1 MLKKTVTYTD
11 FDGNV
16 RTEDFFFNLTE
27 QEIAEME
34 LSTEGG
40 LGNFINKAVA
50 AKSQVELIELFK
62 KLILAAYGVKSAD
75 GRRFV
80 KNDAVREDF
89 MSTQA
94 FSDIY
99 MDLVQD
105 ADKASEFFNGIV
117 PKEKPVKNVIPM
129 QTNQ

>member
-1 MLKKTVTYTD
+1 MLKKTVTYID
-11 FDGNV
+11 FDGNE

-99 MDLVQD
+99 MELVQD
-105 ADKASEFFNGIV
+105 ADKASAFFNGIV
-117 PKEKPVKNVIPM
+117 PKEKPVKNTIPM
-129 QTNQ
+129 QTN

>member
-1 MLKKTVTYTD
+1 MLKKTVTYID
-11 FDGNV
+11 FDGNE

-40 LGNFINKAVA
+40 LCNFINKAVA

-99 MDLVQD
+99 MELVQD
-105 ADKASEFFNGIV
+105 ADKASAFFNGIV
-117 PKEKPVKNVIPM
+117 PKEKNKAPVALPARS
-129 QTNQ
+129 

>member
-1 MLKKTVTYTD
+1 MLKKTVTYID
-11 FDGNV
+11 FDGNE

-89 MSTQA
+89 MSTQV

-99 MDLVQD
+99 MELVQD
-105 ADKASEFFNGIV
+105 ADKASAFFNGIV
-117 PKEKPVKNVIPM
+117 PKEKNKASVALPARS
-129 QTNQ
+129 

>member
-1 MLKKTVTYTD
+1 MLKKTVTYID
-11 FDGNV
+11 FDGNE

-80 KNDAVREDF
+80 KNIAVREDF

-99 MDLVQD
+99 MELVQD
-105 ADKASEFFNGIV
+105 ADKASAFFNGIV
-117 PKEKPVKNVIPM
+117 PKEKNKAPVALPARS
-129 QTNQ
+129 

>member
-1 MLKKTVTYTD
+1 MLKKTVTYVD
-11 FDGNV
+11 FDGNE

-75 GRRFV
+75 GRHFV

-99 MDLVQD
+99 MELVQD
-105 ADKASEFFNGIV
+105 ADKASAFFNGIV
-117 PKEKPVKNVIPM
+117 PKEKNKAPVALPARS
-129 QTNQ
+129 

>member
-1 MLKKTVTYTD
+1 MLKKTVTYID
-11 FDGNV
+11 FDGNE

-99 MDLVQD
+99 MELVQD
-105 ADKASEFFNGIV
+105 ADKASAFFNGVV
-117 PKEKPVKNVIPM
+117 PKEKNKAPVALPARS
-129 QTNQ
+129 

>member
-11 FDGNV
+11 FDDNV

-99 MDLVQD
+99 MELVQD
-105 ADKASEFFNGIV
+105 ADKASAFFNGIV
-117 PKEKPVKNVIPM
+117 PKEKPVKNAIPM
-129 QTNQ
+129 QTNR

>member
-1 MLKKTVTYTD
+1 
-11 FDGNV
+11 
-16 RTEDFFFNLTE
+16 
-27 QEIAEME
+27 ME

-99 MDLVQD
+99 MELVQD
-105 ADKASEFFNGIV
+105 ADKASAFFNGIV
-117 PKEKPVKNVIPM
+117 PKEKNKAPVALPARS
-129 QTNQ
+129 

>member
-1 MLKKTVTYTD
+1 MLKKTVTYID
-11 FDGNV
+11 FDGNE

-99 MDLVQD
+99 MELVQD
-105 ADKASEFFNGIV
+105 ADKASAFFNGIV
-117 PKEKPVKNVIPM
+117 SKEKNKASVALPARS
-129 QTNQ
+129 

>member
-1 MLKKTVTYTD
+1 MLKKNVTYID
-11 FDGNV
+11 FDGNE

-99 MDLVQD
+99 MELVQD
-105 ADKASEFFNGIV
+105 ADKASAFFNGIV
-117 PKEKPVKNVIPM
+117 PKEKPVKNAIPM
-129 QTNQ
+129 QTN